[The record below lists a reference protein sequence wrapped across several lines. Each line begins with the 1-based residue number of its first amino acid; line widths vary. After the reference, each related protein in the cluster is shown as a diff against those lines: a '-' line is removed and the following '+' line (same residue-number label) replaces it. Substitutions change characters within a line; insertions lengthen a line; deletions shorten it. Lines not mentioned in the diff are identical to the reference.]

1 MWLTNFV
8 AHNPGL
14 CVLGYIVSFWIMV
27 SLLILF
33 EGMSKTGKL
42 WALVYTAVMAI
53 ITFIYVSGYFQSL
66 SDNLSYV

>member
-1 MWLTNFV
+1 MLVNFV

-14 CVLGYIVSFWIMV
+14 CILGYIVSFWIMV

-33 EGMSKTGKL
+33 ERMSKVGKF
-42 WALVYTAVMAI
+42 WVLVYTAVTAI

-66 SDNLSYV
+66 SDKLSYV